1 MFQLIGSI
9 NIFLDNII
17 YGLIEDVDINSAGKQ
32 EEERLNQREGFHKAN
47 QMHLTRLWGKQ

>member
-32 EEERLNQREGFHKAN
+32 EEERLNQWEGFHKAN